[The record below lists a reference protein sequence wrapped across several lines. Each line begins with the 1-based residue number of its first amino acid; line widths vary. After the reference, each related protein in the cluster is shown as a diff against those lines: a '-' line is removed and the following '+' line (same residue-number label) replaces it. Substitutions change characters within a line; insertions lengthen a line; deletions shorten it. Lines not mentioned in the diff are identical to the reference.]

1 MKLLVNGRTGINA
14 LGMIAAGAAALL
26 VGCSSTPTGTT
37 SDTLGSTT
45 NGVSKFV
52 SSTTPD
58 SKKSA
63 FVNDRFEAIRFESAK
78 GEGENVEA
86 LAALLGEQDRKAFA
100 SWMKTNYQPLFAEL
114 KKPDELLT
122 RIQQRRGISG

>member
-1 MKLLVNGRTGINA
+1 MTLLLNGRTGKV
-14 LGMIAAGAAALL
+14 LGMIAVGTAALL

-37 SDTLGSTT
+37 TDTLESTT
-45 NGVSKFV
+45 KGISNII
-52 SSTTPD
+52 SSSTPD

-100 SWMKTNYQPLFAEL
+100 GWMKTNYQPLFTEL
-114 KKPDELLT
+114 KKPDDLLV